1 VGSIPITRSIFQRRP
16 RPPFSIPEVAMA
28 TPSSQRNRVVLGWRE
43 WLALPA
49 LDIIS
54 IRAKVDTGARSS
66 CLHVDAQW
74 RFTEG
79 GVPWVGFRI
88 TTGVTGGQVI
98 EAMAPVHDERTV
110 TDSSGHRSRRVFL
123 RTPMRLGN
131 IEREIEINLTDRR
144 GMLFPMLLGRSS
156 MARAFTV
163 DPARSFLHG
172 NPPHA
177 PQVLV
182 PQRNTAA

>member
-1 VGSIPITRSIFQRRP
+1 
-16 RPPFSIPEVAMA
+16 MA
-28 TPSSQRNRVVLGWRE
+28 TPSSQRNRIVLGWRE

-49 LDIIS
+49 LGILA
-54 IRAKVDTGARSS
+54 IRAKIDTGARSS
-66 CLHVDAQW
+66 CLHVDTQW

-79 GVPWVGFRI
+79 GAPWAGFRI

-98 EAMAPVHDERTV
+98 EAAAPVHDERTV

-123 RTPMRLGN
+123 RTPMRLGD

-144 GMLFPMLLGRSS
+144 GMLFPMLLGRSA

-172 NPPHA
+172 KPSLA
-177 PQVLV
+177 PQRFAAQQSLRQT
-182 PQRNTAA
+182 PAQRNTTA